1 LSSVLDSLLVILMVA
16 IAIGFGTPIGT
27 AIVAKWIVGPV
38 DDAARARSAPA
49 RFYMIDALAFITLFQ
64 VALVF
69 PTWALR
75 EGVEKQ
81 LVWPLGLLITGAA
94 VAFWVG
100 AIRALSRAGVHQS
113 LRRAI
118 FVLFVLPAAGAGNF
132 AVAGLAIGCVG
143 NASERKYMWSVVC
156 GVAAVVL
163 IGVLIAS
170 RRLTFWVLADRDPP
184 V

>member
-1 LSSVLDSLLVILMVA
+1 MGV

-38 DDAARARSAPA
+38 DDAARAHSAPA

-69 PTWALR
+69 PTWAMR

-100 AIRALSRAGVHQS
+100 AIRALSRAGVHQA

-132 AVAGLAIGCVG
+132 LVAGLAIGCLG
-143 NASERKYMWSVVC
+143 NASQQEYLWSVVC
-156 GVAAVVL
+156 GVAAVAL
-163 IGVLIAS
+163 IGFLIVA
-170 RRLTFWVLADRDPP
+170 RRITFWVLADRDSSIGPP
-184 V
+184 L